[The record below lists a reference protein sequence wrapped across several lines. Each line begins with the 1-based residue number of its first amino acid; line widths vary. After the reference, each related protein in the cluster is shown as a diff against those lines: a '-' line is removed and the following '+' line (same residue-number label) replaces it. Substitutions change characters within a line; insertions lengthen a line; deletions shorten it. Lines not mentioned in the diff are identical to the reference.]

1 MALRQLILS
10 KKIEAKRAALA
21 ALDEAKQT
29 LETRRAQLNTR
40 EAEIEAAVNEV
51 TDQTPEEE
59 RQAVEAEA
67 EQFEQDAEALTREET
82 EHEQQRSAI
91 EKELA
96 DLRSELEEINQRAKT
111 QAPAPTNEPET
122 NQRKD
127 DIIMENRTTFYGMS
141 YQQRDA
147 LFAREDVKNF
157 LQRARELGR
166 QERAVTGK
174 ELLIPDV
181 FLGIV
186 RDQTAQASK
195 LLKHVNHR
203 RISGT
208 SRVVVSGVIPE
219 AVWTEMCGKL
229 NEMDIGFYGD
239 EMDGWK
245 VGGFIAICKAV
256 LEDSDIALAT
266 EIINAISKALGYAL
280 DKAICYG
287 TGNKMPLGI
296 VTRLVQTVEPDNYST
311 KARPWENL
319 SATNVQAITSKTG
332 LDLFKAI
339 KTTMAAAKGKYATGG
354 RFWAMNESTKATLE
368 VEAMSLTA
376 AGAFAT
382 GMVGATMPNPLGGA
396 IETLDFIPD
405 GIVIGGYGELYF
417 LAERAGVEIGMSEH
431 VRFIE
436 DEIVYKGTARYDG
449 KPIIAEGFVAFGING
464 KKPTAADVTF
474 APDKANTAA

>member
-21 ALDEAKQT
+21 ALDEAKQA

-67 EQFEQDAEALTREET
+67 EQFEQDAEALTSEEA

-91 EKELA
+91 EQEIA
-96 DLRSELEEINQRAKT
+96 DLRSELEEINKRA
-111 QAPAPTNEPET
+111 QQLPAHENVPEMD
-122 NQRKD
+122 QRKD
-127 DIIMENRTTFYGMS
+127 EDNMNNRTNFFGMNF
-141 YQQRDA
+141 QQRDA
-147 LFAREDVKNF
+147 IFAREDVKSF
-157 LQRARELGR
+157 MQRVRELGM

-181 FLGIV
+181 FMGII

-229 NEMDIGFYGD
+229 NEMNIGFYGD

-245 VGGFIAICKAV
+245 VGGYIAVCKAAMQ
-256 LEDSDIALAT
+256 DSDPELAA
-266 EIINAISKALGYAL
+266 EIINAITKALGYAV

-296 VTRLVQTVEPDNYST
+296 VTRLVQTVQPDNYST

-319 SATNVQAITSKTG
+319 SETNVKAISSKTG

-339 KTTMAAAKGKYATGG
+339 KTTMAAAKGKHATGS

-368 VEAMSLTA
+368 AEAMSLTA

-382 GMVGATMPNPLGGA
+382 GMVGATMPNPMGGD

-417 LAERAGVEIGMSEH
+417 MAERAGVEIGVSEH
-431 VRFIE
+431 VRFLE
-436 DEIVYKGTARYDG
+436 DEVVYKGTARYDG

-474 APDKANTAA
+474 APDRANGAD

>member
-21 ALDEAKQT
+21 ALDEAKQA

-59 RQAVEAEA
+59 RQTVEAEA
-67 EQFEQDAEALTREET
+67 EQFEQDAEALTREEA

-91 EKELA
+91 EQEIA
-96 DLRSELEEINQRAKT
+96 DLRSELEEINKRA
-111 QAPAPTNEPET
+111 QQLPAHEHVPEVNE
-122 NQRKD
+122 RKD
-127 DIIMENRTTFYGMS
+127 EIIMENRTTFYGMS

-147 LFAREDVKNF
+147 MFARDDVKTF

-174 ELLIPDV
+174 DLLIPDV

-245 VGGFIAICKAV
+245 VGGYIAICKAV

-266 EIINAISKALGYAL
+266 EIINAISKAIGYAL

-296 VTRLVQTVEPDNYST
+296 VTRLVQATEPENYST

-332 LDLFKAI
+332 LDLFKEI
-339 KTTMAAAKGKYATGG
+339 KKTMAAAKGKYATGG

-382 GMVGATMPNPLGGA
+382 GMVGATMPNPMGGA

-417 LAERAGVEIGMSEH
+417 LTERAGVEIGMSEH
-431 VRFIE
+431 VRFFE

-464 KKPTAADVTF
+464 KKPTASDVTF
-474 APDKANTAA
+474 APDKANGAD

>member
-21 ALDEAKQT
+21 ALDEAKQA
-29 LETRRAQLNTR
+29 LETRRTQLNTR

-51 TDQTPEEE
+51 TEQTPEEE

-91 EKELA
+91 EQEIA
-96 DLRSELEEINQRAKT
+96 ELRSELEEINQRAKP
-111 QAPAPTNEPET
+111 QAPAPTHEPET

-166 QERAVTGK
+166 QERTVTGK

-219 AVWTEMCGKL
+219 AVWTEACGML

-245 VGGFIAICKAV
+245 IGGFIAICEAV

-266 EIINAISKALGYAL
+266 EIINEISKAIGYAL

-287 TGNKMPLGI
+287 TGNKMPIGI
-296 VTRLVQTVEPDNYST
+296 VTRLVQTAEPDNYST
-311 KARPWENL
+311 HARPWENL

-417 LAERAGVEIGMSEH
+417 LAERAGIKLGMSEH
-431 VRFIE
+431 VRFTK
-436 DEIVYKGTARYDG
+436 DEVVYKGTARYDG

-474 APDKANTAA
+474 APDKANTTA